1 MERRAAGA
9 GEGAAHG
16 LADRRGRALCEI
28 AKVLEPRARME
39 SVIRRVHTIRA
50 EDILPAMSAP
60 GQRVFFLSPGHLAP
74 RVGVLS
80 PDFYA
85 RLLLLPRPG
94 GLARMAAAVQD
105 WCDEAAL
112 QVGFPVTRLDVAA
125 LVDPPDT
132 LAWSGVPAARRA
144 KLLTLAIDF
153 VAQHALELAVFDLGD
168 LEAQVVLGAMRT
180 ELARGGSGMNAVAID
195 HIFFGVMARKA
206 ERATGQ
212 VIAIAPGQAEDVWQ
226 FRQAFSDVGTGSIWR
241 RGVVLAPPGALPGL
255 ALAAVAEHVVLQL
268 LARRHASLADLDAG
282 SGRLFA
288 PPIEAALRAGVPVLA
303 PRLSNLMPDR
313 RGPELH

>member
-1 MERRAAGA
+1 
-9 GEGAAHG
+9 
-16 LADRRGRALCEI
+16 
-28 AKVLEPRARME
+28 ME
-39 SVIRRVHTIRA
+39 SVIQRLHTIRA
-50 EDILPAMSAP
+50 EDILSAMAAP
-60 GQRVFFLSPGHLAP
+60 GQRMFFLSPGHLAP

-94 GLARMAAAVQD
+94 GLPRLAAAVSD
-105 WCDEAAL
+105 WCQEATL
-112 QVGFPVTRLDVAA
+112 QVGFPVTCLDVVA
-125 LVDPPDT
+125 LLDPPEP
-132 LAWSGVPAARRA
+132 LPWSAVPATRRA

-168 LEAQVVLGAMRT
+168 LEAQVVLGGMRA
-180 ELARGGSGMNAVAID
+180 EQARGKSGVNALAID
-195 HIFFGVMARKA
+195 HIFFGMMARKA
-206 ERATGQ
+206 ERAHDQ
-212 VIAIAPGQAEDVWQ
+212 VIALAPGDKPEVWQ
-226 FRQAFSDVGTGSIWR
+226 FRQVFSETGSIWR
-241 RGVVLAPPGALPGL
+241 RGVVLVPPGALPGL
-255 ALAAVAEHVVLQL
+255 ALAAVAERVVVQL
-268 LARRHASLADLDAG
+268 LARRHASLADLDAR

>member
-1 MERRAAGA
+1 MAERSLQTYAIRPA
-9 GEGAAHG
+9 E
-16 LADRRGRALCEI
+16 
-28 AKVLEPRARME
+28 VLSAISAR
-39 SVIRRVHTIRA
+39 
-50 EDILPAMSAP
+50 
-60 GQRVFFLSPGHLAP
+60 GQRVYFLSPGSSPPEVGAFTPDYYLRVVLIP
-74 RVGVLS
+74 RL
-80 PDFYA
+80 D
-85 RLLLLPRPG
+85 
-94 GLARMAAAVQD
+94 GLASMAAAVQG
-105 WCDEAAL
+105 WCEEAAL

>member
-1 MERRAAGA
+1 
-9 GEGAAHG
+9 
-16 LADRRGRALCEI
+16 
-28 AKVLEPRARME
+28 ME
-39 SVIRRVHTIRA
+39 SVIQRLHTIRA
-50 EDILPAMSAP
+50 EDILPAMAAP
-60 GQRVFFLSPGHLAP
+60 GQRLFFLSPGHLAP

-105 WCDEAAL
+105 WCQEATL
-112 QVGFPVTRLDVAA
+112 QVGFPVTRLDVVA

-132 LAWSGVPAARRA
+132 LPWSVVPANRRA

-168 LEAQVVLGAMRT
+168 LEAQVVLGAMRA
-180 ELARGGSGMNAVAID
+180 ERAGGGSGMNTVAID
-195 HIFFGVMARKA
+195 HIFFGMMARKA
-206 ERATGQ
+206 GRASDQ
-212 VIAIAPGQAEDVWQ
+212 VMALAPGAQEGLWQ
-226 FRQAFSDVGTGSIWR
+226 FRQTFSDTGSIWR
-241 RGVVLAPPGALPGL
+241 RGVVLVPPGALPGV
-255 ALAAVAEHVVLQL
+255 ALAAVAERVVIQL
-268 LARRHASLADLDAG
+268 LARRHASLADLDAR

-288 PPIEAALRAGVPVLA
+288 PPIEAALRAGVAVLA